1 MTVPQLT
8 HKNLLNNA
16 LSIGRCMHLGST
28 DVVCKCISTTIN
40 SVTYPNKFFIA
51 GNVPPLFHC
60 FDEYLHFIA

>member
-16 LSIGRCMHLGST
+16 LSIGRCMHLGPT
-28 DVVCKCISTTIN
+28 DVVCECTSTTIN
-40 SVTYPNKFFIA
+40 RTAAANKLFIA

-60 FDEYLHFIA
+60 FDEYLQFAL